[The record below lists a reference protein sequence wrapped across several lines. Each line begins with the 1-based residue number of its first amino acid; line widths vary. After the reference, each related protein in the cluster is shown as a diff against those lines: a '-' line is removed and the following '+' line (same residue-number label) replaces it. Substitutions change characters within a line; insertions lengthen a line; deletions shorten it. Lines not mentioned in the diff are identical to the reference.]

1 MREYQRSRHSSS
13 LHSIRVRIFL
23 FIYFVDLYFYGW
35 AEGPFFLWKLPTGTT
50 QTIRALF
57 IYVGKPVGSRSDFLG
72 EWKAQFR
79 TVNFVPETCLPFAQI
94 SSFDRKTA
102 TKAWKLSVGNI
113 PSGKDRTTF
122 SDVPLLP
129 WNFPLD
135 RHENSCS
142 FTSRP
147 EFPEPVSVQNECW
160 WKAPVAL
167 RLLSNRIL
175 EAFCKAVNNS
185 CWSLLYEKLKP

>member
-13 LHSIRVRIFL
+13 LHSIRVRFFF

-50 QTIRALF
+50 QTIRAPF
-57 IYVGKPVGSRSDFLG
+57 IYVGKPVGSRTDFLG

-79 TVNFVPETCLPFAQI
+79 TVDFVPETCLPFAQM

-102 TKAWKLSVGNI
+102 AKAWNCYQRWVEEMDLAFCWELSVRKARDYLFLC
-113 PSGKDRTTF
+113 S
-122 SDVPLLP
+122 VAPL
-129 WNFPLD
+129 NFPLD

-147 EFPEPVSVQNECW
+147 EFPEPVGTKRMLMES
-160 WKAPVAL
+160 ARRVAFTFQPDF
-167 RLLSNRIL
+167 RS
-175 EAFCKAVNNS
+175 FS
-185 CWSLLYEKLKP
+185 

>member
-23 FIYFVDLYFYGW
+23 FIYFVDLYFHGW
-35 AEGPFFLWKLPTGTT
+35 AEGPSFLQKLPTGTT
-50 QTIRALF
+50 QTIRVLF
-57 IYVGKPVGSRSDFLG
+57 ICVGKPVGSRTDFLG
-72 EWKAQFR
+72 ERKAQFR
-79 TVNFVPETCLPFAQI
+79 TVNFVPKTCLPFAQI

-102 TKAWKLSVGNI
+102 AKAWNCYQRWPVKKWNSLSVGNFS
-113 PSGKDRTTF
+113 SGKHGTTI

-147 EFPEPVSVQNECW
+147 EFPEPVGTKRMLMESTRH
-160 WKAPVAL
+160 VAFTFQPDWTGFL
-167 RLLSNRIL
+167 
-175 EAFCKAVNNS
+175 
-185 CWSLLYEKLKP
+185 

>member
-23 FIYFVDLYFYGW
+23 FLYFVDLYFYWW
-35 AEGPFFLWKLPTGTT
+35 AEGPSFLQKLPTGTT
-50 QTIRALF
+50 LIIRALF
-57 IYVGKPVGSRSDFLG
+57 IYVGKPVGSRTDFLG

-79 TVNFVPETCLPFAQI
+79 TVDFVPETCLPFAQM

-102 TKAWKLSVGNI
+102 AKAWNCYQRWVKKWNSRALSVGNF
-113 PSGKDRTTF
+113 SSRKHGTTF

-147 EFPEPVSVQNECW
+147 EFPEPVGTKRMLMES
-160 WKAPVAL
+160 ARHVAFTFQPDF
-167 RLLSNRIL
+167 RS
-175 EAFCKAVNNS
+175 F
-185 CWSLLYEKLKP
+185 